1 MRAVYIREHGKI
13 SDLRLS
19 DILIPSPAE
28 DEVLVRVE
36 ASGINP
42 SDVGSVMGR
51 FPQAVLPRVVGRDFA
66 GRVIQGLPDLIG
78 AEVWGSGGDLG
89 ITRDGSHAEYLALP
103 RGAVSRRPKT
113 VSAVQAAAAGV
124 PFVTAFSAL
133 VTLGKVRQGEWV
145 IVSGAAGAVG
155 QAATQL
161 AHARGARVVA
171 LIKDSGEMP
180 LPVDAEVVAQ
190 SDLSNLAEVTTQ
202 ATGGRGADLA
212 LNGVGGA
219 ISPAIM
225 KALGVGGRQVLYS
238 AAGGRELQ
246 LDAMEFY
253 RNRLSLLGLDTG
265 SLNAGAC
272 ARILDELAPLFDSG
286 ALKPPVIG
294 ERYPMEKVAEAY
306 AHAATGQPGKAV
318 LLME

>member
-225 KALGVGGRQVLYS
+225 KALGVGGRHVLYS